1 MDKAKRTLWL
11 GTPVPYTRLTPTPTN
26 KYPPPPLFKGHLEFF
41 ICNSADLQYGPTSKP
56 NQECFNMNPL
66 TRAEGDD
73 VNSPIDP
80 AYPGRYYV
88 NPPCHATEHPEALP
102 DGAQEGYVINMQYQ
116 LPEGL
121 TCDHCVLQMV
131 HCEFSKQGPYLP
143 TIHYIDVFL

>member
-1 MDKAKRTLWL
+1 
-11 GTPVPYTRLTPTPTN
+11 
-26 KYPPPPLFKGHLEFF
+26 
-41 ICNSADLQYGPTSKP
+41 
-56 NQECFNMNPL
+56 MNPL

-88 NPPCHATEHPEALP
+88 NPPCHVTEHPEALP

-131 HCEFSKQGPYLP
+131 HCEFSQQQPCLP
-143 TIHYIDVFL
+143 TTFTVVAAIYPSLRCFCEYLSSVKQENTSHTPRVE